1 MSVIDAKRFS
11 AIEHHPVFGGPHN
24 RILRLAPT
32 LADRGWQTLAII
44 PDEPGTTWTRL
55 AEGGVDIAPVR
66 LHRLRRGPSHMAPL
80 VTHLP
85 GEIAAIRRLIKTRN
99 VGLMVVVG
107 IENPHGAV
115 AARMENIPIVW
126 QVNGTQTPMILRRA
140 MVPVVRRLADVVM
153 TTGKKIAMEYPGLVE
168 SFGQRWAPFFSP
180 VDVDVFAPDGGRR
193 RRAREELGLDETDV
207 VIGTVGNRNPQKGH
221 DIFIRAAAAVKQTR
235 PDLRFVILGAKDENH
250 ARLDDDM
257 WRKAEDLGLSMER
270 DLVVRDPGNR
280 VSELASAFDI
290 FWFTSVPRSE
300 GVPTVIMEAMALG
313 LPVVATDV
321 GGVTDVVDHGV
332 TGLVVPPL
340 DPGAVASRTAQ
351 LLDNKG
357 LRAEMSD
364 AGRNRAVAEFRT
376 ERCMETHL
384 AAFELAVSHHAS
396 RA

>member
-1 MSVIDAKRFS
+1 MSVVEARRFS
-11 AIEHHPVFGGPHN
+11 AIEHHPVFGGPQN
-24 RILRLAPT
+24 RILRLAPM
-32 LADRGWQTLAII
+32 LADRGWRTLAII
-44 PDEPGTTWTRL
+44 PDEPGTSRTRL
-55 AEGGVDIAPVR
+55 EEGGVDVAPIR
-66 LHRLRRGPSHMAPL
+66 LHRLRRRPEHLAPL
-80 VTHLP
+80 VVRFP
-85 GEIAAIRRLIKTRN
+85 GEISTIRRLIKTRD
-99 VGLMVVVG
+99 VDVMVVVG
-107 IENPHGAV
+107 IENPHGAI
-115 AARMENIPIVW
+115 AARMENKPIVW

-153 TTGKKIAMEYPGLVE
+153 TTGRKIATEYPGLVE

-180 VDVDVFAPDGGRR
+180 VDVDLFVPDGGRR
-193 RRAREELGLDETDV
+193 RRAREELGLNETDV

-221 DIFIRAAAAVKQTR
+221 DIFVRAAAAVKQTR
-235 PDLRFVILGAKDENH
+235 PDLRFVILGAKDESH

-257 WRKAEDLGLSMER
+257 WRKAEDLGLSMEH

-280 VSELASAFDI
+280 VSELAPAFDI

-340 DPGAVASRTAQ
+340 DPGALASRTAE
-351 LLDNKG
+351 LLDDEG
-357 LRAEMSD
+357 LRAEMGN
-364 AGRNRAVAEFRT
+364 AGRDRAVAEFRT
-376 ERCMETHL
+376 ERCIETHL
-384 AAFELAVSHHAS
+384 TAFERAVSHHAT